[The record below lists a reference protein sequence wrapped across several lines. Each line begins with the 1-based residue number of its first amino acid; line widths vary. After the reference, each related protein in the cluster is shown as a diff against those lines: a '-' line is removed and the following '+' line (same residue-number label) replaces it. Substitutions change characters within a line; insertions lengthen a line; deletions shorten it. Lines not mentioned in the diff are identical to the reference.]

1 MPRFIAS
8 VLQAKPDARR
18 ALGGVAFLV
27 AMAGSGEKPKRRLS
41 RLLRRGASD
50 TTGAGAAGRAAGES
64 ALWAL
69 HQRAS
74 AAVRETGEAAQ
85 RIASHLAKQRGVVDA
100 LADRARGVSTRSGDL
115 SGGFSRLKET
125 FARLELVALNAGL
138 EGARLGEGP
147 GQALALVS
155 EEIRA
160 QATRGSE
167 ACRELGAAL
176 GELGSELTQVHSS
189 LDRAREA
196 SAEVAQEAARVG
208 GASAD
213 AERALSEIGDR
224 LQKTTGSDPE
234 TARAISAATE
244 HARALVGALDALS
257 GRAPQTLVVAAL
269 RPVLEPL
276 LRLLEG
282 EDEPES

>member
-1 MPRFIAS
+1 
-8 VLQAKPDARR
+8 
-18 ALGGVAFLV
+18 
-27 AMAGSGEKPKRRLS
+27 MAGPGEKPKRRLF
-41 RLLRRGASD
+41 RLLRRGARDASRD
-50 TTGAGAAGRAAGES
+50 VGRTAVEES
-64 ALWAL
+64 ALWAS

-85 RIASHLAKQRGVVDA
+85 RIASHVAKQRGVVDA
-100 LADRARGVSTRSGDL
+100 LADRARGVSARSGDL
-115 SGGFSRLKET
+115 SASFTRLQET

-147 GQALALVS
+147 GHALGLVS
-155 EEIRA
+155 DEIRT

-167 ACRELGAAL
+167 ASRELGIAL
-176 GELGSELTQVHSS
+176 GEIGSELVQVHSS

-213 AERALSEIGDR
+213 AERALTEMGDR
-224 LQKTTGSDPE
+224 LKKATGSDPE
-234 TARAISAATE
+234 TARAIADATE
-244 HARALVGALDALS
+244 HARSLVAALGALS
-257 GRAPQTLVVAAL
+257 GKAPQALVVAAL

-276 LRLLEG
+276 LRLLDSD
-282 EDEPES
+282 EDAES